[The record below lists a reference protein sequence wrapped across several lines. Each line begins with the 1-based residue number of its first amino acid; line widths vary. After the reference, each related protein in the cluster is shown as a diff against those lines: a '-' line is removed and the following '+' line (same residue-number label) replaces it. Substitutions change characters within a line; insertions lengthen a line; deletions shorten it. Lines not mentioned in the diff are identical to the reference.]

1 MIHNTIL
8 PLLISLLGLPIG
20 YLFSFLAAE
29 EIRPG
34 EKYFGWM
41 KRILF
46 VVFLVVLGYG
56 LVMEKRLLLLII
68 LAIGGLVILG
78 IEIIPQLIFKQNT
91 TKQTHPKSWGLAS
104 YALPYA
110 FFILAYFLLPSQ
122 QLLLASVIFLY
133 GLPAGTMIK
142 KI

>member
-1 MIHNTIL
+1 MLHNTLL

-34 EKYFGWM
+34 EKYFIWL
-41 KRILF
+41 KRILLIM
-46 VVFLVVLGYG
+46 FLGVLGYG

-78 IEIIPQLIFKQNT
+78 IEIIPKLIFKQNT
-91 TKQTHPKSWGLAS
+91 TKQTRPRSWGLAS

-122 QLLLASVIFLY
+122 QLLLASIIFLY
-133 GLPAGTMIK
+133 GLPAGTMMRTI
-142 KI
+142 